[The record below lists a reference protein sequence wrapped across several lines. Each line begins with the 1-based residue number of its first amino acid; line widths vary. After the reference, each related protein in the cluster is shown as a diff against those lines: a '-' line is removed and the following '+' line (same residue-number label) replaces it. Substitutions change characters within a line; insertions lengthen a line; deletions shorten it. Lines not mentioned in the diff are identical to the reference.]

1 MGSTINNFGATSH
14 GKKSLK
20 TFIPD
25 AAKSARNIRTGNLN
39 DRSHTKQQDYIDE
52 REVRGLNVRTHQR
65 DSGMQLL
72 SGKFRIHFGI
82 YRSSRAPTNLSE
94 VDQVIKACSHKAAK
108 PLQRRSEHNCNI
120 CNKAVAH
127 YVSLVY
133 YVECEWTIYELK
145 FTIVSAYYKFKS

>member
-65 DSGMQLL
+65 DSG
-72 SGKFRIHFGI
+72 
-82 YRSSRAPTNLSE
+82 ADPTK
-94 VDQVIKACSHKAAK
+94 I
-108 PLQRRSEHNCNI
+108 LQRKFYTTNI
-120 CNKAVAH
+120 LIG
-127 YVSLVY
+127 S
-133 YVECEWTIYELK
+133 
-145 FTIVSAYYKFKS
+145 